1 MVELIDNMTF
11 RGQQAPIQSWNYLNL
26 RDLTSMTTNWICV
39 RIYRYRYIKMQACTH
54 VRVHVC
60 VYVCVCPF
68 PSQESFPNWATTQ
81 VFHFL
86 LHNPSLDQIRSPV
99 HSVPKVLTGQFA
111 SFSSLLTRALLLVP
125 PSKIPTLSFLA
136 SSWASLHPRCSCA
149 GPGHHVSQLDQSN
162 HLLTAL
168 STCTL
173 VFCDSSEM
181 PFQNSHLTTSVS

>member
-1 MVELIDNMTF
+1 MSLPRCQILSVHSVLWLKGETVMVELIDNMTF

-86 LHNPSLDQIRSPV
+86 LHNPSDELLVTGFLD
-99 HSVPKVLTGQFA
+99 
-111 SFSSLLTRALLLVP
+111 TRAKRQYVPFWAHNTWPLMLVP
-125 PSKIPTLSFLA
+125 LCVYTIMGDRLTQAWVRLEGFMAIMANS
-136 SSWASLHPRCSCA
+136 
-149 GPGHHVSQLDQSN
+149 GQ
-162 HLLTAL
+162 HL
-168 STCTL
+168 
-173 VFCDSSEM
+173 
-181 PFQNSHLTTSVS
+181 